1 MFIQT
6 IQGVKKPAN
15 TIISVSIKGNA
26 NYSVCSF
33 FIHPVYKKRNI
44 VYRQSK
50 KISQIDILC

>member
-44 VYRQSK
+44 VYRLIGSQK
-50 KISQIDILC
+50 KLVK

>member
-33 FIHPVYKKRNI
+33 FDTPCIQKTKHCLSAVKKN
-44 VYRQSK
+44 
-50 KISQIDILC
+50 